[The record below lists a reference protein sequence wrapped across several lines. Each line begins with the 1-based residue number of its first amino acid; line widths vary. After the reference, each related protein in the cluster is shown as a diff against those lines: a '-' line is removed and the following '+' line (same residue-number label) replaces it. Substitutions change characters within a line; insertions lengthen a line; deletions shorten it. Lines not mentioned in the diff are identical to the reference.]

1 MIIDLWH
8 TLGGYFYDVF
18 VLRLDWWAYLGIIAQ
33 ALFTGRFVVQWL
45 ASEKAGRSV
54 IPFSFWTLSIGG
66 GLLLLVYAL
75 YRRDPV
81 FILGQA
87 FGVLIYLRNLTFVLR
102 ERREEKARL
111 ED

>member
-1 MIIDLWH
+1 MIVDLWH

-18 VLRLDWWAYLGIIAQ
+18 VQRLDWWAYIGIIAQ

-54 IPFSFWTLSIGG
+54 IPFSFWLLSIGG
-66 GLLLLVYAL
+66 GVLLLIYAL

-102 ERREEKARL
+102 ERREEKAKR

>member
-1 MIIDLWH
+1 MIVDLWH
-8 TLGGYFYDVF
+8 ALGGYFYDVF
-18 VLRLDWWAYLGIIAQ
+18 VQRLDWWAYIGIIAQ
-33 ALFTGRFVVQWL
+33 ALFTARFVVQWL

-54 IPFSFWTLSIGG
+54 IPFSFWLLSIGG

-102 ERREEKARL
+102 ERREEKAKRG
-111 ED
+111 E

>member
-1 MIIDLWH
+1 MIADLWH
-8 TLGGYFYDVF
+8 AVGGYFYDVF
-18 VLRLDWWAYLGIIAQ
+18 VQRLDWWAYIGIIAQ
-33 ALFTGRFVVQWL
+33 ALFTARFVVQWL

-54 IPFSFWTLSIGG
+54 IPFSFWLLSIGG
-66 GLLLLVYAL
+66 GVLLLVYAL

-102 ERREEKARL
+102 ERREEKAKG
-111 ED
+111 EG

>member
-1 MIIDLWH
+1 MIVDLWH

-18 VLRLDWWAYLGIIAQ
+18 VQRLDWWAYIGIIAQ

-54 IPFSFWTLSIGG
+54 IPFSFWLLSIGG
-66 GLLLLVYAL
+66 GVLLLVYAL

-87 FGVLIYLRNLTFVLR
+87 FGVLIYLRNLSFVLR
-102 ERREEKARL
+102 ERREERAKRG
-111 ED
+111 E

>member
-18 VLRLDWWAYLGIIAQ
+18 VQRLDWWAYIGIIAQ

-54 IPFSFWTLSIGG
+54 IPFSFWSLSIGG

-102 ERREEKARL
+102 ERREERAKPGA
-111 ED
+111 

>member
-1 MIIDLWH
+1 MIVDLWH
-8 TLGGYFYDVF
+8 SLGGYFYDVF
-18 VLRLDWWAYLGIIAQ
+18 VQRLDWWAYIGIIAQ

-87 FGVLIYLRNLTFVLR
+87 FGVLIYLRNLAFVLR
-102 ERREEKARL
+102 ERREEEAKQ
-111 ED
+111 DD

>member
-8 TLGGYFYDVF
+8 ALGGYFYDVF
-18 VLRLDWWAYLGIIAQ
+18 VQRLDWWAYIGIIAQ

-54 IPFSFWTLSIGG
+54 IPFSFWLLSIGG
-66 GLLLLVYAL
+66 GVLLLVYAL

-102 ERREEKARL
+102 ERREEKAKR
-111 ED
+111 EA

>member
-1 MIIDLWH
+1 MIVDLWH
-8 TLGGYFYDVF
+8 AIGGYFYDVF
-18 VLRLDWWAYLGIIAQ
+18 VQRLDWWAYIGIIAQ
-33 ALFTGRFVVQWL
+33 ALFTARFVVQWL

-54 IPFSFWTLSIGG
+54 IPFSFWLLSIGG
-66 GLLLLVYAL
+66 GVLLLIYAL

-102 ERREEKARL
+102 ERREERAKREA
-111 ED
+111 

>member
-18 VLRLDWWAYLGIIAQ
+18 VLRLDWWAYIGIIAQ

>member
-18 VLRLDWWAYLGIIAQ
+18 VQRLDWWAYIGIIAQ

-54 IPFSFWTLSIGG
+54 IPFSFWLLSIGG
-66 GLLLLVYAL
+66 GVLLLVYAL

>member
-1 MIIDLWH
+1 MIVDLWH
-8 TLGGYFYDVF
+8 ALGGYFYDVF
-18 VLRLDWWAYLGIIAQ
+18 VQRLDWWAYIGIIAQ

-102 ERREEKARL
+102 ERREEKAKRGA
-111 ED
+111 

>member
-1 MIIDLWH
+1 MIVDLWH
-8 TLGGYFYDVF
+8 AVGGYFYDVF
-18 VLRLDWWAYLGIIAQ
+18 VQRLDWWAYIGIIAQ
-33 ALFTGRFVVQWL
+33 ALFTARFVVQWL
-45 ASEKAGRSV
+45 ASERAGRSV
-54 IPFSFWTLSIGG
+54 IPFSFWLLSIGG

-102 ERREEKARL
+102 ERREERAKRA
-111 ED
+111 E

>member
-18 VLRLDWWAYLGIIAQ
+18 VQRLDWWAYIGIIAQ

-54 IPFSFWTLSIGG
+54 IPFSFWLLSIGG
-66 GLLLLVYAL
+66 GVLLLIYAL

-102 ERREEKARL
+102 ERREEKAKRG
-111 ED
+111 E

>member
-1 MIIDLWH
+1 MIVDLWH
-8 TLGGYFYDVF
+8 AIGGYFYDVF
-18 VLRLDWWAYLGIIAQ
+18 VQRLDWWAYIGIIAQ
-33 ALFTGRFVVQWL
+33 ALFTARFVVQWL

-54 IPFSFWTLSIGG
+54 IPFSFWLLSIGG
-66 GLLLLVYAL
+66 GVLLLIYAL

-102 ERREEKARL
+102 ERREERAKRG
-111 ED
+111 E

>member
-8 TLGGYFYDVF
+8 ALGGYFYDVF
-18 VLRLDWWAYLGIIAQ
+18 VQRLDWWAYIGIIAQ

-54 IPFSFWTLSIGG
+54 IPFSFWLLSIGG
-66 GLLLLVYAL
+66 GVLLLVYAL

-102 ERREEKARL
+102 ERREEKAKRG
-111 ED
+111 E

>member
-18 VLRLDWWAYLGIIAQ
+18 VQRLDWWAYIGIIAQ
-33 ALFTGRFVVQWL
+33 ALFTARFVVQWL

-54 IPFSFWTLSIGG
+54 IPFSFWLLSIGG
-66 GLLLLVYAL
+66 GVLLLVYAL

-102 ERREEKARL
+102 ERREERARGG
-111 ED
+111 E

>member
-1 MIIDLWH
+1 MIVDLWH
-8 TLGGYFYDVF
+8 AIGGYFYDVF
-18 VLRLDWWAYLGIIAQ
+18 VQRLDWWAYIGIIAQ
-33 ALFTGRFVVQWL
+33 ALFTARFVVQWL

-54 IPFSFWTLSIGG
+54 IPFSFWLLSIGG
-66 GLLLLVYAL
+66 GVLLLIYAL

-102 ERREEKARL
+102 ERREDKARG
-111 ED
+111 DR

>member
-1 MIIDLWH
+1 MIVDLWH
-8 TLGGYFYDVF
+8 ALGGYFYDVF
-18 VLRLDWWAYLGIIAQ
+18 VQRLDWWAYIGIIAQ

-102 ERREEKARL
+102 ERREERAKPGA
-111 ED
+111 

>member
-1 MIIDLWH
+1 MIVDLWH
-8 TLGGYFYDVF
+8 AVGGYFYDVF
-18 VLRLDWWAYLGIIAQ
+18 VQRLDWWAYIGIIAQ
-33 ALFTGRFVVQWL
+33 ALFTARFVVQWL

-54 IPFSFWTLSIGG
+54 IPFSFWLLSIGG
-66 GLLLLVYAL
+66 GVLLLVYAL

-102 ERREEKARL
+102 ERREEKAKRA
-111 ED
+111 E

>member
-18 VLRLDWWAYLGIIAQ
+18 VQRLDWWAYIGIIAQ

-54 IPFSFWTLSIGG
+54 IPFSFWLLSIGG
-66 GLLLLVYAL
+66 GVLLLIYAL

-81 FILGQA
+81 FILGQG

-102 ERREEKARL
+102 ERREEKAKRA
-111 ED
+111 E

>member
-1 MIIDLWH
+1 MIVDLWH
-8 TLGGYFYDVF
+8 ALGGYFYDVF
-18 VLRLDWWAYLGIIAQ
+18 VQRLDWWAYIGIIAQ
-33 ALFTGRFVVQWL
+33 ALFTARFVVQWL

-54 IPFSFWTLSIGG
+54 IPFSFWLLSIGG
-66 GLLLLVYAL
+66 GVLLLVYAL

-102 ERREEKARL
+102 ERREEKAKRG
-111 ED
+111 E

>member
-1 MIIDLWH
+1 MIVDLWH
-8 TLGGYFYDVF
+8 SLGGYFYDVF
-18 VLRLDWWAYLGIIAQ
+18 VQRLDWWAYIGIIAQ

-102 ERREEKARL
+102 ERREEKAKRG
-111 ED
+111 E

>member
-1 MIIDLWH
+1 MIADLWH
-8 TLGGYFYDVF
+8 AVGGYFYDVF
-18 VLRLDWWAYLGIIAQ
+18 VQRLDWWAYIGIIAQ
-33 ALFTGRFVVQWL
+33 ALFTARFVVQWL

-54 IPFSFWTLSIGG
+54 IPFSFWLLSIGG
-66 GLLLLVYAL
+66 GVLLLVYAL

-102 ERREEKARL
+102 ERREEKAKRG
-111 ED
+111 E

>member
-1 MIIDLWH
+1 MIVDLWH
-8 TLGGYFYDVF
+8 AVGGYFYDVF
-18 VLRLDWWAYLGIIAQ
+18 VQRLDWWAYIGIIAQ
-33 ALFTGRFVVQWL
+33 ALFTARFVVQWL

-54 IPFSFWTLSIGG
+54 IPFSFWLLSIGG
-66 GLLLLVYAL
+66 GVLLLIYAL

-102 ERREEKARL
+102 ERREERAKRA
-111 ED
+111 E

>member
-1 MIIDLWH
+1 MIVDLWH
-8 TLGGYFYDVF
+8 ALGGYFYDVF
-18 VLRLDWWAYLGIIAQ
+18 VQRLDWWAYIGIIAQ

-54 IPFSFWTLSIGG
+54 IPFSFWLLSIGG
-66 GLLLLVYAL
+66 GVLLLIYAL

-81 FILGQA
+81 VILGQA

-102 ERREEKARL
+102 ERREEKAKRG
-111 ED
+111 E

>member
-18 VLRLDWWAYLGIIAQ
+18 VQRLDWWAYIGIIAQ

-54 IPFSFWTLSIGG
+54 IPFSFWLLSIGG
-66 GLLLLVYAL
+66 GVLLLVYAL

-102 ERREEKARL
+102 ERREEKAKR
-111 ED
+111 EA

>member
-1 MIIDLWH
+1 MIVDLWH
-8 TLGGYFYDVF
+8 SLGGYFYDVF
-18 VLRLDWWAYLGIIAQ
+18 VQRLDWWAYIGIIAQ

-54 IPFSFWTLSIGG
+54 IPFSFWLLSIGG
-66 GLLLLVYAL
+66 GVLLLVYAL

-102 ERREEKARL
+102 ERREEKAKR
-111 ED
+111 EA

>member
-1 MIIDLWH
+1 MIVDLWH

-18 VLRLDWWAYLGIIAQ
+18 VQRLDWWAYIGIIAQ

-54 IPFSFWTLSIGG
+54 IPFSFWLLSIGG
-66 GLLLLVYAL
+66 GVLLLIYAL

-102 ERREEKARL
+102 ERREERAKRA
-111 ED
+111 E

>member
-18 VLRLDWWAYLGIIAQ
+18 VQRLDWWAYIGIIAQ

-54 IPFSFWTLSIGG
+54 IPFSFWLLSIGG
-66 GLLLLVYAL
+66 GVLLLIYAL

-102 ERREEKARL
+102 ERREEKAKRGG
-111 ED
+111 

>member
-1 MIIDLWH
+1 MIVDLWH

-18 VLRLDWWAYLGIIAQ
+18 VQRLDWWAYIGIIAQ

-54 IPFSFWTLSIGG
+54 IPFSFWLLSIGG
-66 GLLLLVYAL
+66 GVLLLVYAL

-102 ERREEKARL
+102 ERREEKAKRG
-111 ED
+111 E

>member
-8 TLGGYFYDVF
+8 ALGGYFYDVF
-18 VLRLDWWAYLGIIAQ
+18 VQRLDWWAYIGIIAQ

-54 IPFSFWTLSIGG
+54 IPFSFWLLSIGG
-66 GLLLLVYAL
+66 GVLLLVYAL

-102 ERREEKARL
+102 ERREERAKRA
-111 ED
+111 E